1 MIAVAVAVAGF
12 LGVIVGAL
20 IVTIA
25 FNLRIRYDE
34 RKEQKR
40 RALELKVKEI
50 ETLNQL
56 NKKINEILQKRSVLM
71 EEYVSFDAF
80 DDCYITIDDYAY
92 LQSFAAQNNFYL
104 PNYILEEFFKKIA
117 QRKVILSPD
126 ETIKVGGYAYKGGR
140 VIMEHFSDDLTQL
153 INERKTELKR
163 LSDNTLTYFSA

>member
-1 MIAVAVAVAGF
+1 MIAVAVAGF
-12 LGVIVGAL
+12 LGVIIGAL

-140 VIMEHFSDDLTQL
+140 IIMEHFSDDLTQL

>member
-1 MIAVAVAVAGF
+1 MIALAVAVAGF

>member
-1 MIAVAVAVAGF
+1 MAVAVAGF

>member
-1 MIAVAVAVAGF
+1 MIAVAAAGF
-12 LGVIVGAL
+12 FGVLVGAL

-34 RKEQKR
+34 KKEQKR
-40 RALELKVKEI
+40 RTLEHKVKEI

-104 PNYILEEFFKKIA
+104 PNYILEEFFKNIA

-140 VIMEHFSDDLTQL
+140 VIMEHFSDDLTEL

-163 LSDNTLTYFSA
+163 LSDSTLTYFSA

>member
-1 MIAVAVAVAGF
+1 MIAVAAAGF
-12 LGVIVGAL
+12 FGVLVGAL

-34 RKEQKR
+34 KKEQR
-40 RALELKVKEI
+40 RRTLEHKVKEI
-50 ETLNQL
+50 ETLIQL

-71 EEYVSFDAF
+71 AEYVSFDAF

-104 PNYILEEFFKKIA
+104 PNYILEEFFKNIA

-140 VIMEHFSDDLTQL
+140 VIMEHFSDDLTEL
-153 INERKTELKR
+153 INERKAALKH
-163 LSDNTLTYFSA
+163 LSDETLTYFSA

>member
-1 MIAVAVAVAGF
+1 MIAVAVAGF

-34 RKEQKR
+34 KKEQKR

-50 ETLNQL
+50 ETLNLL

-92 LQSFAAQNNFYL
+92 LQSFSAQNNFYL

-153 INERKTELKR
+153 INERKAELKR

>member
-1 MIAVAVAVAGF
+1 MIAVAVAGF

-34 RKEQKR
+34 KKEQKR

-50 ETLNQL
+50 ETLNLL

-92 LQSFAAQNNFYL
+92 LQSFSAQNNFYL

-140 VIMEHFSDDLTQL
+140 VIMEHFSDDLSQL
-153 INERKTELKR
+153 INERKAELKR

>member
-1 MIAVAVAVAGF
+1 MAVAAAGF
-12 LGVIVGAL
+12 FGVLVGAL

-34 RKEQKR
+34 KKEQKR
-40 RALELKVKEI
+40 RTLEHKVKEI

-104 PNYILEEFFKKIA
+104 PNYILEEFFKNIA

-140 VIMEHFSDDLTQL
+140 VIMEHFSDDLTEL

-163 LSDNTLTYFSA
+163 LSDSTLTYFSA

>member
-1 MIAVAVAVAGF
+1 MAVAVAGF

-34 RKEQKR
+34 KKEQKR

-50 ETLNQL
+50 ETLNLL

-92 LQSFAAQNNFYL
+92 LQSFSAQNNFYL

-153 INERKTELKR
+153 INERKAELKR

>member
-1 MIAVAVAVAGF
+1 M
-12 LGVIVGAL
+12 
-20 IVTIA
+20 
-25 FNLRIRYDE
+25 
-34 RKEQKR
+34 
-40 RALELKVKEI
+40 KEI

>member
-1 MIAVAVAVAGF
+1 MAVAAAGF
-12 LGVIVGAL
+12 FGVLVGAL

-34 RKEQKR
+34 KKEQR
-40 RALELKVKEI
+40 RRTLEHKVKEI
-50 ETLNQL
+50 ETLIQL

-71 EEYVSFDAF
+71 AEYVSFDAF

-104 PNYILEEFFKKIA
+104 PNYILEEFFKNIA

-140 VIMEHFSDDLTQL
+140 VIMEHFSDDLTEL
-153 INERKTELKR
+153 INERKAALKH
-163 LSDNTLTYFSA
+163 LSDETLTYFSA

>member
-1 MIAVAVAVAGF
+1 MIEVAVAGF

>member
-1 MIAVAVAVAGF
+1 MIAVAVAGF
-12 LGVIVGAL
+12 FGVIVGAL

-34 RKEQKR
+34 KKEQKR

-50 ETLNQL
+50 ETLNLL

-92 LQSFAAQNNFYL
+92 LQSFSAQNNFYL

-153 INERKTELKR
+153 INERKAELKR

>member
-1 MIAVAVAVAGF
+1 MIAVAVAGF
-12 LGVIVGAL
+12 LGVIIGAL

>member
-1 MIAVAVAVAGF
+1 MIAVAVAGF